1 MQTISN
7 YASTTFQRENQLC
20 VQPRIKIIG
29 KQAFFQSQSPNSAT
43 SALPGRDFIIESIQ
57 AEFGL
62 PSVRDLGE
70 RILPLK
76 SQVAKNTSIAV
87 PSFQHLTVFFFLSKS
102 LSIYFW
108 AVLC

>member
-1 MQTISN
+1 M
-7 YASTTFQRENQLC
+7 
-20 VQPRIKIIG
+20 
-29 KQAFFQSQSPNSAT
+29 
-43 SALPGRDFIIESIQ
+43 SALPGRDFITESIQ

-76 SQVAKNTSIAV
+76 SQVAKNTSIAA
-87 PSFQHLTVFFFLSKS
+87 PSFQHLTVFFFLSKPVN
-102 LSIYFW
+102 IYFW